1 MFTRVKGT
9 NQLLSVSMV
18 VIAVNGACGEVFFS
32 LFAGYAINIRPK
44 DARIMA
50 QPTAVN
56 LPAKPAESQA
66 EAGPFKEQP
75 EIASAFCP
83 SCSARLAQRSCK
95 LICPTCGY
103 YMSCSDFY

>member
-1 MFTRVKGT
+1 
-9 NQLLSVSMV
+9 
-18 VIAVNGACGEVFFS
+18 
-32 LFAGYAINIRPK
+32 
-44 DARIMA
+44 MA
-50 QPTAVN
+50 EPTAADLLV
-56 LPAKPAESQA
+56 KPAESQA
-66 EAGPFKEQP
+66 KGVPLKEQS

>member
-1 MFTRVKGT
+1 
-9 NQLLSVSMV
+9 
-18 VIAVNGACGEVFFS
+18 
-32 LFAGYAINIRPK
+32 
-44 DARIMA
+44 MA

-56 LPAKPAESQA
+56 LPAKQAESPAEAS
-66 EAGPFKEQP
+66 PLKEQP

>member
-1 MFTRVKGT
+1 
-9 NQLLSVSMV
+9 
-18 VIAVNGACGEVFFS
+18 
-32 LFAGYAINIRPK
+32 
-44 DARIMA
+44 MA
-50 QPTAVN
+50 QPTAVK
-56 LPAKPAESQA
+56 LPAKQAESQA
-66 EAGPFKEQP
+66 EAGPLKEPP

>member
-1 MFTRVKGT
+1 MPQPNVT
-9 NQLLSVSMV
+9 NHLADQ
-18 VIAVNGACGEVFFS
+18 
-32 LFAGYAINIRPK
+32 
-44 DARIMA
+44 
-50 QPTAVN
+50 
-56 LPAKPAESQA
+56 AESQTGRDLPKQ
-66 EAGPFKEQP
+66 EP